1 MEVIYIL
8 DVIRDCADQV
18 TFHYLHMI
26 NIIEQSYSRRID
38 ALADFHSPCSMVALV
53 IRVIHLAVKQFEAE
67 INTFFLRGFRNAA
80 QPFCHDLYPLVIW
93 KTLTVAGETDKPGD
107 VIFSEYEPGDNFYL
121 IQTGQVQ
128 IVKIFGD
135 LEKTIAVLNPG
146 EIFGEMAILEEAPR
160 SATAIAIDQVTALEF
175 NQENFDIL
183 MQGNPQ
189 VALTLL
195 KLFAMR
201 IHDQKRKFQILTR
214 DDVEAKVADVFLMLS
229 EHEPVD
235 TTEVEKMEFKTTVDD
250 IAHWAGI
257 SPEKCRQV
265 INHFINQRR
274 VELFPDHIVVRNIND
289 FARFVKSRRRHQE

>member
-1 MEVIYIL
+1 MNGSAEAFN
-8 DVIRDCADQV
+8 RFRK
-18 TFHYLHMI
+18 TF
-26 NIIEQSYSRRID
+26 Q
-38 ALADFHSPCSMVALV
+38 A
-53 IRVIHLAVKQFEAE
+53 
-67 INTFFLRGFRNAA
+67 
-80 QPFCHDLYPLVIW
+80 
-93 KTLTVAGETDKPGD
+93 GD

-121 IQTGQVQ
+121 IQSGRVQ

-135 LEKTIAVLNPG
+135 LEKTIAILNPG

-160 SATAIAIDQVTALEF
+160 SATAIAMDPVTALEF

-201 IHDQKRKFQILTR
+201 IHDQKRKFQILTL
-214 DDVEAKVADVFLMLS
+214 DDVEAKVADVFLMLKD
-229 EHEPVD
+229 HEPVD
-235 TTEVEKMEFKTTVDD
+235 TTEVETMQFNTTVDD
-250 IAHWAGI
+250 VAHWAGI

-274 VELFPDHIVVRNIND
+274 VELFPDKIVVRNIND
-289 FARFVKSRRRHQE
+289 FDRFVKSRRRKQD

>member
-1 MEVIYIL
+1 MNGTPEAFN
-8 DVIRDCADQV
+8 RFRK
-18 TFHYLHMI
+18 TF
-26 NIIEQSYSRRID
+26 Q
-38 ALADFHSPCSMVALV
+38 
-53 IRVIHLAVKQFEAE
+53 
-67 INTFFLRGFRNAA
+67 
-80 QPFCHDLYPLVIW
+80 
-93 KTLTVAGETDKPGD
+93 AGDM
-107 VIFSEYEPGDNFYL
+107 IFSEYEPGDNFYL
-121 IQTGQVQ
+121 IQAGRVQ

-201 IHDQKRKFQILTR
+201 IHDQKRKFQILTL

-235 TTEVEKMEFKTTVDD
+235 TGEVEKMEFKTTVDD
-250 IAHWAGI
+250 VAHWAGI

-274 VELFPDHIVVRNIND
+274 VELYPERIVVRNIND
-289 FARFVKSRRRHQE
+289 FARFVKSRRRRQD